1 MQLGKIIKIS
11 EENVYIGF
19 KTGSSEEGQV
29 IIVPIH
35 ELTFKPKLND
45 SVEVYNHNE
54 SVIVRR
60 SGVAVPNWIL
70 FMLVSIIPALVVFAT
85 LFLLNHQKQD
95 IKAANTDISEQASS
109 TSSTSKTS
117 SISKASSSSTTSSSS
132 KSSEINI
139 IDTTAEELRD
149 MENNGTLK
157 TGQLYRFTAELFRQ
171 EDWGDYYGHF
181 SSLNSYYNI
190 KVKASN
196 AAIAGIEIQINKNL
210 TYGWK
215 EGQIVTF
222 IVKIIEDS
230 EKFQYWV
237 VTDAVLSTQNV
248 TEKKEVYS
256 ESQVI
261 DTQAIINRDYSSIAG
276 TWKNGQGMEF
286 VFDKNGLVHS
296 GTISKVEVKN
306 GGIIGFNISAGNT
319 GYSMSI
325 YPSGVAMT
333 WVDSDLSKDRLI
345 AGHVPPTN
353 PDEVFYKID

>member
-1 MQLGKIIKIS
+1 
-11 EENVYIGF
+11 
-19 KTGSSEEGQV
+19 
-29 IIVPIH
+29 
-35 ELTFKPKLND
+35 
-45 SVEVYNHNE
+45 
-54 SVIVRR
+54 
-60 SGVAVPNWIL
+60 
-70 FMLVSIIPALVVFAT
+70 
-85 LFLLNHQKQD
+85 
-95 IKAANTDISEQASS
+95 
-109 TSSTSKTS
+109 
-117 SISKASSSSTTSSSS
+117 
-132 KSSEINI
+132 
-139 IDTTAEELRD
+139 

-261 DTQAIINRDYSSIAG
+261 DTQAIINGDYSSIAG